1 VIAVRGVTFPYDSFQ
16 QFTHPLPTVVTVVI
30 SFEETA
36 MLFRK
41 IVLLAIASFPLA
53 AAAQPPGPPMLD
65 MEKLAILLDLDA
77 YQQSEVERVF
87 EERRESMRA
96 LRDSSDERPSRDEMR
111 AAREAARS
119 ETLAELQA
127 VLSIEQLEK
136 FEVLMEFVAQARG
149 RGRGGF
155 RR

>member
-1 VIAVRGVTFPYDSFQ
+1 
-16 QFTHPLPTVVTVVI
+16 
-30 SFEETA
+30 
-36 MLFRK
+36 
-41 IVLLAIASFPLA
+41 
-53 AAAQPPGPPMLD
+53 
-65 MEKLAILLDLDA
+65 
-77 YQQSEVERVF
+77 
-87 EERRESMRA
+87 
-96 LRDSSDERPSRDEMR
+96 MR